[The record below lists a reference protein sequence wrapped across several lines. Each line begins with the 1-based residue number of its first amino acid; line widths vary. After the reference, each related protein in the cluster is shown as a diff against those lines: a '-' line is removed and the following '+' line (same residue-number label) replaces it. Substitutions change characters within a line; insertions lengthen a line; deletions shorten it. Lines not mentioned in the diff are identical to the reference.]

1 MHDGVTLTSSKSK
14 VDLRSHGI
22 PVEIYISPFI
32 KEEGKSDNIDCFV
45 LEGWN
50 YKPYNTII
58 LVVCVEPYRVQ

>member
-45 LEGWN
+45 LEG
-50 YKPYNTII
+50 
-58 LVVCVEPYRVQ
+58 